1 MFLNIFKSG
10 IHASVHFNTNSD
22 LYAIDISE
30 CWKIQFH
37 LLILDLLVY
46 ICFFPGRYKLVFV
59 LLHVTSDFFLAF
71 SLQYCYACFARMLHN
86 SNKLLCFHMNVFNV
100 FLIVDSMRVHDFL
113 VKINIIYIYFIYYI
127 KRSTQ
132 ILGSPSG

>member
-1 MFLNIFKSG
+1 MFLNIFISG
-10 IHASVHFNTNSD
+10 IHASIHFNTNSD
-22 LYAIDISE
+22 LHAINISE
-30 CWKIQFH
+30 SWKIQFH

-46 ICFFPGRYKLVFV
+46 IYVSSLVVINWFLFCYMSPV
-59 LLHVTSDFFLAF
+59 IFFLAF

-113 VKINIIYIYFIYYI
+113 VKINIIYIFHLLY
-127 KRSTQ
+127 
-132 ILGSPSG
+132 